1 MLEEGKLQ
9 KLRGTKVYLQA
20 ASTTEKL
27 IMDIINSFDPS
38 NETLVTELTALKNKI
53 Q

>member
-1 MLEEGKLQ
+1 MLQEGQLQ
-9 KLRGTKVYLQA
+9 KLRGTKVYLQVVNN
-20 ASTTEKL
+20 TEKL
-27 IMDIINSFDPS
+27 IMDFINSFDPS